1 MSTLDNIEPPLI
13 TEVKGSLHPI
23 NQVKDYLINML
34 AQMGFQEVDG
44 PEIESEEFNFEMLN
58 IKKSHPARQMHDTFY
73 VENKSNVLR
82 THTSPVQIRSMLK
95 SKPPLAFTSAGKVYR
110 KDDDATHLPMFH
122 QVEGIYVD
130 ENVTFANL
138 KDLIHQILHNLFG
151 KDVEIRFRPSYFP
164 FTEPSA
170 EVDIL
175 SENGKWLE
183 VLGCGIVNPLVLNN
197 CNIDS
202 EKYSGLAFGL
212 GVERIAMLQY
222 GVNDIRDFYKSN
234 LDFLSQFKWNS
245 SIKIY

>member
-1 MSTLDNIEPPLI
+1 MSNLDNIEPPLI
-13 TEVKGSLHPI
+13 REVKGSHHPI

-34 AQMGFQEVDG
+34 AQMGFQEVSG
-44 PEIESEEFNFEMLN
+44 PEIESEEFNFDMLN

-73 VENKSNVLR
+73 VENKSHVLR

-122 QVEGIYVD
+122 QIEGIYVN

-183 VLGCGIVNPLVLNN
+183 ILGCGIVNPIVLEN
-197 CNIDS
+197 CKIDS
-202 EKYSGLAFGL
+202 NKYSGLAFGL
-212 GVERIAMLQY
+212 GVERIAMLKY

-234 LDFLSQFKWNS
+234 IDFLNQFK
-245 SIKIY
+245 

>member
-183 VLGCGIVNPLVLNN
+183 ILGCGIVNPIVLNN

-212 GVERIAMLQY
+212 GVERIAMLKY

-234 LDFLSQFKWNS
+234 LDFLSQFK
-245 SIKIY
+245 

>member
-1 MSTLDNIEPPLI
+1 MSNLDNIQRPNI
-13 TEVKGSLHPI
+13 KEVGGSLHPI
-23 NQVKDYLINML
+23 SQVKDHLLNML
-34 AQMGFQEVDG
+34 RELGFQEVDG
-44 PEIESEEFNFEMLN
+44 PEIESEDFNFDMLN

-73 VENKSNVLR
+73 VENKSHVLR
-82 THTSPVQIRSMLK
+82 THTSPVQIRSMLET
-95 SKPPLAFTSAGKVYR
+95 KPPLAFTSAGKVYR

-138 KDLIHQILHNLFG
+138 KDLIHQILHDLFG
-151 KDVEIRFRPSYFP
+151 KNVQIRFRPSYFP

-175 SENGKWLE
+175 SDQGKWLE
-183 VLGCGIVNPLVLNN
+183 ILGCGIVNPIVLKN
-197 CNIDS
+197 CNIDP

-212 GVERIAMLQY
+212 GVERIAMLKY

-234 LDFLSQFKWNS
+234 LDFLKQFK
-245 SIKIY
+245 

>member
-1 MSTLDNIEPPLI
+1 MSNLDNIEPPLI

-183 VLGCGIVNPLVLNN
+183 ILGCGIVNPLVLNN

-234 LDFLSQFKWNS
+234 LDFLSQFK
-245 SIKIY
+245 